1 LKVSEYKKGT
11 GMNNLKAQIQATMI
25 LGVLALLA
33 GIVGHLA
40 LTDIYHNEVNVT
52 LEWNILRI
60 CSVILLAFIG
70 ASLIT
75 LRKAIKAL

>member
-1 LKVSEYKKGT
+1 
-11 GMNNLKAQIQATMI
+11 MNNLRTQIQATMV

-40 LTDIYHNEVNVT
+40 LTDIYHNEVDVT

-60 CSVILLAFIG
+60 CALILFVFIG
-70 ASLIT
+70 TALLT
-75 LRKAIKAL
+75 LRKTIKSL

>member
-1 LKVSEYKKGT
+1 
-11 GMNNLKAQIQATMI
+11 MNNLKTQIRATMI

-33 GIVGHLA
+33 GIMGHLA
-40 LTDIYHNEVNVT
+40 LTDIYHGEVDVS

-60 CSVILLAFIG
+60 CGLILLAFIG

-75 LRKAIKAL
+75 LKKAIKAL

>member
-1 LKVSEYKKGT
+1 MNSLKT
-11 GMNNLKAQIQATMI
+11 QIQATMA

-40 LTDIYHNEVNVT
+40 LTDIFHNEADVT
-52 LEWNILRI
+52 LEWNVLRI
-60 CSVILLAFIG
+60 CALILLTFIG
-70 ASLIT
+70 SSLIT

>member
-1 LKVSEYKKGT
+1 
-11 GMNNLKAQIQATMI
+11 MNNLKTQIRATMI

-33 GIVGHLA
+33 GIMSHLA
-40 LTDIYHNEVNVT
+40 LTDIYHGEVDVS

-60 CSVILLAFIG
+60 CAMILLAFIG

-75 LRKAIKAL
+75 LKQAIKAL